1 MLRKFPH
8 QFSDLLTPDGLR
20 ILKGED
26 KNFRSLFRDPKNYFA
41 TFAGAIDRSKAES
54 CAGILDRHL
63 YEHLGVVQEKIPP
76 ESITKMKRN
85 YSEKLPKT
93 MRIKTAYFLRRSA
106 RSHQA
111 AERVGLLPMMRS
123 STFTDF
129 AEAVTGLK
137 LDRNLN
143 IQLIC
148 YDHGDYSGPH
158 NDHHPED
165 ESIRHGFV
173 DFHVMFTNRAV
184 AHQYLVYAE
193 RGHFSKIVDVNV
205 QGGISIYKLPFWHYT
220 TPLSGK
226 PGHEHDARRWLLLG
240 TFKILGE
247 NHRAL
252 VIK

>member
-1 MLRKFPH
+1 MRKFPH
-8 QFSDLLTPDGLR
+8 EFSDLLTPAGLS

-26 KNFRSLFRDPKNYFA
+26 KNFRSLFLAPKKYFA
-41 TFAGAIDRSKAES
+41 KFDGAIDQSKAES

-63 YEHLGVVQEKIPP
+63 YPHLGVVQRKIPP

-85 YSEKLPKT
+85 YSEALTKT
-93 MRIKTAYFLRRSA
+93 LRIKTAYFQRRSA
-106 RSHQA
+106 HAHQA

-129 AEAVTGLK
+129 AEVVTGLT

-148 YDHGDYSGPH
+148 YDQGDYSGPH

-165 ESIRHGFV
+165 ESIKRGFV

-184 AHQYLVYAE
+184 AHQYLIYAE

-220 TPLSGK
+220 TPLAGK
-226 PGHEHDARRWLLLG
+226 PGHERDARRWLLLG
-240 TFKILGE
+240 TYRILGAR
-247 NHRAL
+247 H
-252 VIK
+252 